1 LVIARAKARA
11 ASKTHRAP
19 KPACLATLTGEDRP
33 HGLPGTDG
41 YALALEL
48 APLRDLPPRFDV
60 TLTKALH
67 IFKFFFALH

>member
-1 LVIARAKARA
+1 
-11 ASKTHRAP
+11 
-19 KPACLATLTGEDRP
+19 LTGEDRP